1 VKTGN
6 FIISTCVRFPASHF
20 QEFSMKA
27 LISVFALLSFI
38 AATTVPYVANAR
50 LTETT
55 VGQKKEA
62 QKHAK
67 KTSAAKK
74 RAIAAKKRHNAM

>member
-1 VKTGN
+1 
-6 FIISTCVRFPASHF
+6 
-20 QEFSMKA
+20 MKA

-55 VGQKKEA
+55 AGQKKEA

-74 RAIAAKKRHNAM
+74 RHNAM